1 MRGMAGKRRWSDLDE
16 RTRRFIVIGGA
27 VEGLLK
33 IAALTDLA
41 RRPAGRIRGRRW
53 VWAVVLVL
61 VNSVGGAPL
70 TYFLFGRRR

>member
-1 MRGMAGKRRWSDLDE
+1 MAHMSGTKGWSDLDE
-16 RTRRFIVIGGA
+16 GTRRFIVVGGV

-41 RRPAGRIRGRRW
+41 RRPASEVRGRKW

-70 TYFLFGRRR
+70 AYFLFGRRR

>member
-1 MRGMAGKRRWSDLDE
+1 MMTHMTGTRRWNDLDE
-16 RTRRFIVIGGA
+16 RTRRFVVVGGV

-41 RRPAGRIRGRRW
+41 RRPASRVRGRKW

-61 VNSVGGAPL
+61 VNSAGGAPL
-70 TYFLFGRRR
+70 VYFRFGRK

>member
-1 MRGMAGKRRWSDLDE
+1 MAGRRRWSDLDE
-16 RTRRFIVIGGA
+16 GTRRLVVIGGV

-41 RRPAGRIRGRRW
+41 RRPASRVRGRKW

-61 VNSVGGAPL
+61 VNAAGGVPL
-70 TYFLFGRRR
+70 AYFRFGRRR